1 MELKLH
7 SCFINLYYLAI
18 LLDILLFNLI
28 LQVSALSLYPM
39 IFWNTHTYI
48 YILFWFVFGIL
59 SSLKGFSFKLGCFCS
74 ALNAWVLSPV
84 LKCSFPSH
92 LSLKCY
98 KLHPVSLQA
107 VRLLKCSL
115 SCYQHYFQHSWY
127 LSEIPSNRLSALNVV
142 SSFTDD
148 WNIGEI
154 SRIKID
160 ISITAKDLLSLS
172 FPDFCR
178 CSTNN
183 PKWPLPAP
191 RKPLLLLLFLIV
203 MMCL

>member
-1 MELKLH
+1 M
-7 SCFINLYYLAI
+7 
-18 LLDILLFNLI
+18 
-28 LQVSALSLYPM
+28 
-39 IFWNTHTYI
+39 
-48 YILFWFVFGIL
+48 
-59 SSLKGFSFKLGCFCS
+59 KGFSFKLGCFCS
-74 ALNAWVLSPV
+74 ALNAWVLSPA

-191 RKPLLLLLFLIV
+191 RKPLLLLLLLIV